1 MNHLAF
7 FKIVRYRNSYYIFL
21 MKKHRYLT
29 LLGKFSYFVNTVS
42 GSQISGFY
50 LNFKKINKL
59 MYTKKIFFS
68 PGILSEA
75 NIFRILTL
83 L

>member
-1 MNHLAF
+1 MNHLIF
-7 FKIVRYRNSYYIFL
+7 FKIIRYRNSYYIFL
-21 MKKHRYLT
+21 IKKHRYLM

-59 MYTKKIFFS
+59 LYTKKILLLPEVF
-68 PGILSEA
+68 SEA
-75 NIFRILTL
+75 SAFKILTL